1 MIAEDRPLHP
11 EVAGVP
17 VHNIVFFIA
26 VMASV
31 LTLGMALAH
40 LFALPNKM
48 AMSRDDYF
56 VSQAAYLGWFQ
67 IWIVLLIQLVSLVM
81 LAVLHHREPAVLWA
95 VLIAIA
101 CFIAAQVLFWM
112 FTFPANKATQNWTVI
127 PANWETLRRNW
138 EYSHAAAAIIGIV
151 GFASLVIAGI
161 ARMRG

>member
-1 MIAEDRPLHP
+1 MIAADQPVHP
-11 EVAGVP
+11 QVAGIP
-17 VHNIVFFIA
+17 VHDIVFFIA

-56 VSQAAYLGWFQ
+56 ISQAAYLGWSQ
-67 IWIVLLIQLVSLVM
+67 IWIVLLVQLVSLVA
-81 LAVLHHREPAVLWA
+81 LAVVHRHEPVVLWSVVVA
-95 VLIAIA
+95 VA

-127 PANWETLRRNW
+127 PDNWETLRRSW
-138 EYSHAAAAIIGIV
+138 EYSHAAAAVIGLA
-151 GFASLVIAGI
+151 GMAALVIAGLT
-161 ARMRG
+161 RMRG